1 MNAGHPGD
9 THMEHTFI
17 KAFSIPES
25 WIYLVR
31 ALLKDGRDFVID
43 SGSYEGQTRKELD
56 FVTIQIEKPSHPP
69 IVPTSGMM
77 PPGYSGPPPTTLEYV
92 DNDYV
97 PNYLMSDAKS
107 DSESYTYGERIMRQY
122 REVIDKYKKG
132 HRTNQATI
140 EIGCPDDI
148 TLDDP
153 PCLRLIDTRIQ
164 DGKLH
169 FFVYFR
175 SWDAWGGYPA
185 NMAGFQRIKEFIAYE
200 IDVED
205 GELWACSKGLH
216 LYDMYFDIAEQLRT
230 P

>member
-1 MNAGHPGD
+1 
-9 THMEHTFI
+9 MEHTFI

-77 PPGYSGPPPTTLEYV
+77 PPGYSGPPPTTLEYI

-97 PNYLMSDAKS
+97 HNYLMSDAKS
-107 DSESYTYGERIMRQY
+107 DSESYTYGERIMQQY
-122 REVIDKYKKG
+122 HKVIEKYKKG
-132 HRTNQATI
+132 QRTNQATI
-140 EIGCPDDI
+140 EIGCADDI

-185 NMAGFQRIKEFIAYE
+185 NMAGFQRIKEFMAYE

-216 LYDMYFDIAEQLRT
+216 LYDMYFDIAEQLRA

>member
-1 MNAGHPGD
+1 
-9 THMEHTFI
+9 MEHTFI

-25 WIYLVR
+25 WVYLVR
-31 ALLKDGRDFVID
+31 AIQAKGRDFVID
-43 SGSYEGQTRKELD
+43 AGSYKGGIRKELD
-56 FVTIQIEKPSHPP
+56 FVTIQIEKPNHPP

-77 PPGYSGPPPTTLEYV
+77 PASYSGPPPTTLEYI

-97 PNYLMSDAKS
+97 PNYLMADKKA
-107 DSESYTYGERIMRQY
+107 ENEAYTYGGRLMIQWQDI
-122 REVIDKYKKG
+122 IDKYKHG
-132 HRTNQATI
+132 HRTNQATF
-140 EIGCPDDI
+140 EIAQPDDI
-148 TLDDP
+148 ALGDP

-185 NMAGFQRIKEFIAYE
+185 NMAGLQRVKELLAYE
-200 IDVED
+200 IGVED

-216 LYDMYFDIAEQLRT
+216 LYDMYFDVAEQLRVQ
-230 P
+230 